1 MPVTG
6 VFLTAGQGEYGLRRL
21 HDLVTAR
28 LRAWLATKH
37 CAPLELETR
46 LDSKVTAQAAAWNWP
61 AVLAAEQTVDRGL
74 LDELWDWC
82 RSAAGRARAAVAATH
97 GAQEPGALLDALVR
111 AVRGH

>member
-1 MPVTG
+1 MPRIAVGVSAAGVAPETPDRFAMPVTG

-28 LRAWLATKH
+28 LRAWLATKD

-46 LDSKVTAQAAAWNWP
+46 LDSKVTARAAAWNWP
-61 AVLAAEQTVDRGL
+61 AVLAAEQTVHRGL

-82 RSAAGRARAAVAATH
+82 GRQRAAP
-97 GAQEPGALLDALVR
+97 EPP
-111 AVRGH
+111 